1 MKKYLFL
8 ISFILITVVFSGCF
22 NEKNTASFDNQ
33 TERNFTVSEN
43 STDTEKSTN
52 DLITANNQNT
62 ILLNEPDNSIQ
73 NILRYSLDN
82 RSILKRP
89 NLGSKLKNQTEINTA
104 DNASFDK
111 NILGTYKVIFF
122 GSQVVKVDNAILGSV
137 VDMYYISND
146 CRNRGATLRFWET
159 MYDVL
164 IRKNAMTSPHGWTA
178 WKIYAIYYFQIF
190 LYTHLVLFF
199 LDH

>member
-122 GSQVVKVDNAILGSV
+122 GSQVVKVDNAISLG
-137 VDMYYISND
+137 
-146 CRNRGATLRFWET
+146 LH
-159 MYDVL
+159 
-164 IRKNAMTSPHGWTA
+164 IRSEMA
-178 WKIYAIYYFQIF
+178 
-190 LYTHLVLFF
+190 
-199 LDH
+199 